1 MQAPPDALVTGCRP
15 AGPCHHFL
23 RLPPLASLLL
33 PLIHAQGDAK
43 ENEHHVEECSHMHVY
58 YMCRHM
64 HVDHKCS
71 LLMLTYACILHMLT
85 HADILHMLTY
95 AMHVAHVRSR
105 HSARRLFA
113 PACKILSSSWR
124 ARARVSWPRGT
135 GSAGDSV
142 GEGLHWTLFL
152 IDFFLYILYS
162 VIFSLYFF
170 FF

>member
-1 MQAPPDALVTGCRP
+1 M
-15 AGPCHHFL
+15 
-23 RLPPLASLLL
+23 
-33 PLIHAQGDAK
+33 
-43 ENEHHVEECSHMHVY
+43 CSHMQIY
-58 YMCRHM
+58 
-64 HVDHKCS
+64 HKCS
-71 LLMLTYACILHMLT
+71 LPMLTY
-85 HADILHMLTY
+85 ADILHMLTY
-95 AMHVAHVRSR
+95 ADILHMLTHAMHVAHVRSR